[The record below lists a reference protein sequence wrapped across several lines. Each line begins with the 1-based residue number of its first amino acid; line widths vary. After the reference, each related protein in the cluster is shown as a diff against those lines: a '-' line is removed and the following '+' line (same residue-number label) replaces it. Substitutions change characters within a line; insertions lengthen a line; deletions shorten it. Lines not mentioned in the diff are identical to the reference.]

1 MCVGCVSV
9 GVVEGLYE
17 PSKFGGIS
25 VECDGFEK
33 LLPSSLLFV

>member
-17 PSKFGGIS
+17 PPKFGEIS

-33 LLPSSLLFV
+33 LFPFSLLFV